1 MRSMPQVKGN
11 DNAKW
16 KIMTIKQKYK
26 YLFYYMLCFITIVEI
41 RKNIIQLSKRVIKT
55 MFCSKSFI
63 QSVLRLSNFYP
74 IALTAELVEVSVF
87 SECFLFFFFFF
98 FFTPPGS
105 MKLWRGYIFTSVC
118 LCVCLSVCP
127 SVNSDAI
134 SPTDFILGAKVQ
146 FSKAHSMTQ

>member
-87 SECFLFFFFFF
+87 SERFLFFFCFFF
-98 FFTPPGS
+98 FYTSWLHEIMEGLYFYFGLS
-105 MKLWRGYIFTSVC
+105 MCVSVC
-118 LCVCLSVCP
+118 LSICELRCYFTYRLHTWCQGT
-127 SVNSDAI
+127 I
-134 SPTDFILGAKVQ
+134 Q
-146 FSKAHSMTQ
+146 